1 MKSNK
6 LKLMFKKIKQLVFN
20 IKALIILLIVLI
32 IIGWGLTVYFGLKLN
47 SNKDVCLDYRIKI
60 EKLNYYS
67 TLLSKSMK
75 LIREN
80 KSLDILEEDVRLL
93 DNGAV
98 LAEWEDVVVSGNKKE
113 EVDNYLDTIIDS
125 LTFFSK

>member
-1 MKSNK
+1 
-6 LKLMFKKIKQLVFN
+6 MFKKIKQLVFN

-32 IIGWGLTVYFGLKLN
+32 VVGWSLTIYFGLKLN
-47 SNKDVCLDYRIKI
+47 SNKDVCLDYQAKI
-60 EKLNYYS
+60 EKLNYYAI
-67 TLLSKSMK
+67 LLSKSMK

-80 KSLDILEEDVRLL
+80 KSLDVLEDDVRLL

-98 LAEWEDVVVSGNKKE
+98 LAEWENVVIGGNKKE
-113 EVDNYLDTIIDS
+113 DVNNYLDTIIDS

>member
-1 MKSNK
+1 
-6 LKLMFKKIKQLVFN
+6 MFKKIKRIFFN
-20 IKALIILLIVLI
+20 IKTLIILLIVLI
-32 IIGWGLTVYFGLKLN
+32 VIGWGLTIYFGLKLN
-47 SNKDVCLDYRIKI
+47 SKKDICLNYQSKI

-67 TLLSKSMK
+67 TLLAESMK

-80 KSLDILEEDVRLL
+80 KSLDTLEDDVRLL

-98 LAEWEDVVVSGNKKE
+98 LAEWENVVVGKNKQA
-113 EVDNYLDTIIDS
+113 DINNYIDTIIDA

>member
-1 MKSNK
+1 MNII
-6 LKLMFKKIKQLVFN
+6 KKIKQLVFN

-32 IIGWGLTVYFGLKLN
+32 VIGWGLTIYFGLKLN
-47 SNKDVCLDYRIKI
+47 SKKDACLNYQSKT

-67 TLLSKSMK
+67 TLLAKSMK

-80 KSLDILEEDVRLL
+80 KSLDVLEDDVRLL

-98 LAEWEDVVVSGNKKE
+98 LAEWENVIVSKNKQADVN
-113 EVDNYLDTIIDS
+113 NYIDTIIDS

>member
-1 MKSNK
+1 
-6 LKLMFKKIKQLVFN
+6 MFKKIKQLVFN

-47 SNKDVCLDYRIKI
+47 SNKDVCLEYRSKI
-60 EKLNYYS
+60 EKLSYYS
-67 TLLSKSMK
+67 NLLSKSMK

-80 KSLDILEEDVRLL
+80 KSLDVLEEDVRLL

-98 LAEWEDVVVSGNKKE
+98 LSEWEDVVVSGNKTE
-113 EVDNYLDTIIDS
+113 EINNYLDTIIDS

>member
-1 MKSNK
+1 
-6 LKLMFKKIKQLVFN
+6 MFKKIKRIFFN

-32 IIGWGLTVYFGLKLN
+32 IIGWGLTIYFGLKLN
-47 SNKDVCLDYRIKI
+47 SKKDIYLNYQSKI

-67 TLLSKSMK
+67 TLLAKSMK

-80 KSLDILEEDVRLL
+80 KSLDTLEDDVRLL

-98 LAEWEDVVVSGNKKE
+98 LAEWENVVVGKNKQ
-113 EVDNYLDTIIDS
+113 VDINNYIDTIIDA

>member
-1 MKSNK
+1 MNII
-6 LKLMFKKIKQLVFN
+6 KKIKQLVFN

-32 IIGWGLTVYFGLKLN
+32 VIGLGLTVYFGLKLN
-47 SNKDVCLDYRIKI
+47 SKKDVCLNYQSKI

-67 TLLSKSMK
+67 TLLAKSMK

-80 KSLDILEEDVRLL
+80 KSLDVLEDDVRLL

-98 LAEWEDVVVSGNKKE
+98 LAEWENVIVSKNKQADVN
-113 EVDNYLDTIIDS
+113 NYIDTIIDS

>member
-1 MKSNK
+1 
-6 LKLMFKKIKQLVFN
+6 MFKKIKRIFFN

-32 IIGWGLTVYFGLKLN
+32 IIGWGLTIYFGLKLN
-47 SNKDVCLDYRIKI
+47 SKKDIYLNYQSKI

-67 TLLSKSMK
+67 TLLAKSMK

-80 KSLDILEEDVRLL
+80 KSLDTLEDDVRLL

-98 LAEWEDVVVSGNKKE
+98 LAEWENVVVGKNKQ
-113 EVDNYLDTIIDS
+113 VDINNYIDTIIDD
-125 LTFFSK
+125 LTIFSK